1 MHNSRNRAQME
12 SQSGMID
19 TDDCISYR
27 PASLQQKLR
36 QVTAIQ
42 KHRIAR
48 QRDEVIEGMLEQMEI
63 SRVKLKEAARNLK
76 LHRQKYQRTKVSSLA
91 EELIHNGPVIVP
103 YSPTQ
108 DGIVVAIPDEPVST
122 EFQNYD
128 PNRDVIVDRYP
139 FTLQVKTD
147 NCEEARFT
155 PKHLCDG
162 LRQAVED
169 VKLPFA
175 AEFVSNSFSP
185 ETWADL
191 VTLNHKCD
199 RVAGHQKNSDGSC
212 SFQLCMY
219 ILRLRDEV
227 QPLPERPRFD
237 DALRASRQAR
247 EALAALSDSLAQ
259 QEPPATTE

>member
-1 MHNSRNRAQME
+1 ME
-12 SQSGMID
+12 SQPGMID
-19 TDDCISYR
+19 IDDCTSYR

-36 QVTAIQ
+36 QVMAIQ
-42 KHRIAR
+42 QHRIAR
-48 QRDEVIEGMLEQMEI
+48 QRNEVIEGMLEQMEI
-63 SRVKLKEAARNLK
+63 SRRRLKVEARSLK

-147 NCEEARFT
+147 NCEEARFK
-155 PKHLCDG
+155 PRHLCDG
-162 LRQAVED
+162 LRHSVQDAR
-169 VKLPFA
+169 LPFDV
-175 AEFVSNSFSP
+175 EVMSDSFSL

-219 ILRLRDEV
+219 VLRLRDEV
-227 QPLPERPRFD
+227 QPPPERPRFD
-237 DALRASRQAR
+237 DALRAARQAR
-247 EALAALSDSLAQ
+247 EALVALSDSLVQ